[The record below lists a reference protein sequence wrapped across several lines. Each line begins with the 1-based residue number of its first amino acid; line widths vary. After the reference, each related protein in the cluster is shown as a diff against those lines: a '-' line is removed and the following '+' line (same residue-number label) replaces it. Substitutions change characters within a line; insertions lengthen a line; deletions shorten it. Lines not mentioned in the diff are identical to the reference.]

1 MVDNDM
7 NLNYLYAKVKAI
19 HFGHSFPIDYSHTT
33 SYAVNNFWI
42 NLYFTNKHG
51 NSKTDREKLFTG
63 Q

>member
-19 HFGHSFPIDYSHTT
+19 HFGTNRFFTY
-33 SYAVNNFWI
+33 NF
-42 NLYFTNKHG
+42 LCC
-51 NSKTDREKLFTG
+51 